1 MSEKKSNDSWEMLCR
16 RIEQTEHLPV
26 VLFFLVFTIRFGL
39 FFISDEAGGDA
50 IARVAM
56 ARNISDHNMWL
67 FAGVW
72 QPLPFYLIA
81 GALTIYNDPNISPRF
96 LSLLYGSFI
105 VFPYYYLVKR
115 EFDTL
120 VAVFSLFF
128 LAFYINH
135 IFLSLSSYAESLL
148 IFFIVSTLYFLFSY
162 LYDTSN
168 RRALIYASIILA
180 LGCMTRP
187 EAWILI
193 GTLGAVIVING
204 ICNKRSMLSNFY
216 DAVLFSIIP
225 MACIS
230 IWFIGNYII
239 LGDLFYFQNWSYDQF
254 KQNYTWFFE
263 SWELTLLLVPKTL
276 WLLWSSFWQLGPIL
290 STLITLGVGVALYQ
304 RKHLYYIVVPT
315 VLLGFLFY
323 LSLHGQNLMFMRY
336 QLHFSVLFIP
346 FGVFGLVSFLNYFKS
361 LRRVY
366 IVAGILIFHFISI
379 VGVFFAGRYIMQ
391 HPKSP
396 MPIWQI
402 GYHEMRYRYKVPD
415 DIKQLVQWTKKTIKT
430 TDKVMLDDAA
440 FATHIIV
447 LADLED
453 LTQLNGGTQELA
465 GDVNQL
471 YQKSQVYSCKSH
483 DYLTLDQQDREDQI
497 YTYIN
502 TYRPQYVFYH
512 GAGYLRTIFKFDPL
526 CQTQN
531 WRSFR
536 FHCEYEIAG
545 YHVYTIAYQDNAL

>member
-290 STLITLGVGVALYQ
+290 STLITLGV
-304 RKHLYYIVVPT
+304 
-315 VLLGFLFY
+315 
-323 LSLHGQNLMFMRY
+323 
-336 QLHFSVLFIP
+336 
-346 FGVFGLVSFLNYFKS
+346 
-361 LRRVY
+361 
-366 IVAGILIFHFISI
+366 
-379 VGVFFAGRYIMQ
+379 
-391 HPKSP
+391 
-396 MPIWQI
+396 
-402 GYHEMRYRYKVPD
+402 
-415 DIKQLVQWTKKTIKT
+415 
-430 TDKVMLDDAA
+430 
-440 FATHIIV
+440 
-447 LADLED
+447 
-453 LTQLNGGTQELA
+453 
-465 GDVNQL
+465 
-471 YQKSQVYSCKSH
+471 
-483 DYLTLDQQDREDQI
+483 
-497 YTYIN
+497 
-502 TYRPQYVFYH
+502 
-512 GAGYLRTIFKFDPL
+512 
-526 CQTQN
+526 
-531 WRSFR
+531 
-536 FHCEYEIAG
+536 
-545 YHVYTIAYQDNAL
+545 